1 MSSDPSP
8 PLNVRLKSPRVV
20 SVTVMRFTPRLM
32 YTHLMARTKKERVRL
47 GYWGNNNWRKSAAVL
62 KRAARSRDENTTLS
76 ETVVAEAI
84 NSLEGE
90 REARTKPAR
99 VFPSSMLA
107 FHFLFYLYIH
117 NTCVALHF
125 PPCSSFS
132 LFLFFLHRQSS
143 SEEFRHTS
151 GRPDNCWEGVW
162 FVVEVL
168 MSQYRDKLLIYL
180 LIISLL
186 ASSVD

>member
-1 MSSDPSP
+1 M
-8 PLNVRLKSPRVV
+8 
-20 SVTVMRFTPRLM
+20 
-32 YTHLMARTKKERVRL
+32 
-47 GYWGNNNWRKSAAVL
+47 L

-90 REARTKPAR
+90 REVRAKPAR

-107 FHFLFYLYIH
+107 LHFLFYLFIH

-132 LFLFFLHRQSS
+132 LFLFFSTGKVQVKSS
-143 SEEFRHTS
+143 DIQV
-151 GRPDNCWEGVW
+151 GD
-162 FVVEVL
+162 
-168 MSQYRDKLLIYL
+168 
-180 LIISLL
+180 LII
-186 ASSVD
+186 VEKVCDF